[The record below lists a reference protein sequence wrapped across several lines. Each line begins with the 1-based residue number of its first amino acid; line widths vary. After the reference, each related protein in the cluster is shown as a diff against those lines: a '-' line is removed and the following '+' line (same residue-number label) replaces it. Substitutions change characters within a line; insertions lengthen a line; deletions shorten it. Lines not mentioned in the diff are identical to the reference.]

1 MFDIQFNEPDHT
13 YTVDGVPKDSV
24 TTILKS
30 LGLDDYSMVPADV
43 LENARRRG
51 QAAHDM
57 IRDECNGSLDLAALD
72 TETIP
77 YYDAWMDFREKSGFD
92 PLLSEAM
99 VYSKRH
105 DYVGTLDLAGT
116 LRGKKGRAQRKAVVD
131 TKCTFMIMPSAA
143 IQTAGYEIALA
154 EQLGITE
161 PMDRYV
167 LHLKDGKFKLV
178 PMSDAR
184 DRAIF
189 LSALNIHRWKKEQ
202 KR

>member
-1 MFDIQFNEPDHT
+1 MHDIVFNEPDHT

-30 LGLDDYSMVPADV
+30 LGLDDYSMVPPDV

-51 QAAHDM
+51 QAAHDV
-57 IRDECNGSLDLAALD
+57 IRDEVNGTLDLATIED
-72 TETIP
+72 EMIP
-77 YYDAWMDFREKSGFD
+77 YYDAWMCFRQTSGFE

-116 LRGKKGRAQRKAVVD
+116 LKRTKLRSSKRIVVD
-131 TKCTFMIMPSAA
+131 TKCTAMIMPSAA

-154 EQLGITE
+154 ETIGISE
-161 PMDRYV
+161 RMDRYV
-167 LHLKDGKFKLV
+167 LHLKDGRFKLV
-178 PMSDAR
+178 PMQDTR
-184 DRAIF
+184 DHAVF